1 MAPALPKTTTRTVQQ
16 RVAVFKALADP
27 YRLEILAIL
36 AKEVR
41 CNCHLQDML
50 DLAPNHLSYHLKIL
64 REAGLITGTR
74 RGRWIDYSI
83 AHGAADLVR
92 ASLPSLDDV
101 ARRDAADP
109 TRCDT

>member
-1 MAPALPKTTTRTVQQ
+1 MAPAPPKTTTRTVQQ

-41 CNCHLQDML
+41 CNCHLQDIL

-74 RGRWIDYSI
+74 RGRWIDYAI
-83 AHGAADLVR
+83 TREADELVR
-92 ASLPSLDDV
+92 SSLPPLDNV
-101 ARRDAADP
+101 ARQDAEDP